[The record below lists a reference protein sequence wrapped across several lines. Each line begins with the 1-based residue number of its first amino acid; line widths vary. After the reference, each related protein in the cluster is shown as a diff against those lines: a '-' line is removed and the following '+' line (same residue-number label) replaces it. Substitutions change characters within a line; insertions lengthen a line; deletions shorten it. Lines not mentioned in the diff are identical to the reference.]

1 MKKKRKITDIQ
12 INKKNIKRRIIY
24 LDNELFIE
32 TDDTITNDLDLY
44 IGKNLT
50 KTLIDKIKQEE
61 LLLKA
66 KKESIRFL
74 SYRPRSQW
82 EIENKLKNKKYNRDI
97 INNTIDWLKEKKL
110 IDDKIFSQM
119 WIKDR
124 INKKASGKLR
134 LRKEL
139 YNKGIDR
146 EIIESVINDF
156 FDQEIDELEL
166 AYQMI
171 QKKKNSLMLK
181 NIQLEPQKIVSL
193 LKNRGFSYH
202 VVYHIY
208 NELFT
213 EKDSDI

>member
-32 TDDTITNDLDLY
+32 TDDTIVNDLDLY

-50 KTLIDKIKQEE
+50 ETLIDTIRHEE
-61 LLLKA
+61 SFLKA
-66 KKESIRFL
+66 KKDSIRFL

-82 EIENKLKNKKYNRDI
+82 EIENKLKNKKYNTDI
-97 INNTIDWLKEKKL
+97 IHNTIDWLKDKKL

-124 INKKASGKLR
+124 INKKPLGKLR

-139 YNKGIDR
+139 YTKGIDR
-146 EIIESVINDF
+146 EIIENAINDF
-156 FDQEIDELEL
+156 FDKEIDELEL

-171 QKKKNSLMLK
+171 QKKKKSLMLK

-193 LKNRGFSYH
+193 LRNRGFSYQ
-202 VVYHIY
+202 VVHHIY

-213 EKDSDI
+213 EKHT